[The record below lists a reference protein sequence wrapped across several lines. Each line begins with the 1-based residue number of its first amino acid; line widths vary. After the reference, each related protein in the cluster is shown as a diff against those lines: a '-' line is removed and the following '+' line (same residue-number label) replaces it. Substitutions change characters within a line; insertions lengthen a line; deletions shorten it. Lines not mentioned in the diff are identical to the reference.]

1 LKRSAKGT
9 SEQSTIVT
17 QAVSTKIPA
26 LVAVLIA
33 ALLSGAASLAYEVV
47 WSRMLVVPLGNS
59 ADATAMV
66 LAAFM
71 LGIAF
76 GAQLLGRIADRV
88 RSPLRLYAILEIV
101 LGVYAFIAPMLID
114 GLDGADGLRGSLAE
128 RPMAAVG
135 RLVAAGALV
144 VLPSLVMGATIPVL
158 VRALSRS
165 ASDIRHRIGL
175 IYGTN
180 TLGAAVGAAFTGF
193 IAIPFL
199 GFTLT
204 SGLAALANFSAAG
217 IALATGRF
225 LGEGRTKDDRE
236 PARGEIDEP
245 PSRARAAA
253 ALIAATVA
261 GLSMLSA
268 EVLWSRVL
276 TFVFGHDTYA
286 FATLLA
292 IVLTGLG
299 IGGLV
304 HRRLASL
311 DPLKVCGVL
320 TGLLALALVAS
331 YWIAAALVTTYGRD
345 PFDLGSVGALAT
357 SLKLEF
363 YREILY
369 TPVLVLVPS
378 IISGMLF
385 PAACALYSGPVEQ
398 AGSRVGTATLVN
410 GVGCAVGSLI
420 TSFGLI
426 AWIGIQGALLAAALI
441 AVSASLLIAGIG
453 ALATRSRRGVV
464 LAIPAALAVGIA
476 ALLPPSLTRAM
487 LKEAV
492 GVRHQ
497 SLLYYEEGRTGTVS
511 VTRNT
516 INSEKQLFMNAVNEV
531 TTRLVHD
538 QSFKLLGHLGPLLHP
553 NPQNG
558 AMVCLGAGLSA
569 GAALVHPLASLDVVE
584 LSSSIPR
591 AAALW
596 KDENNNVLDNPRFS
610 LHIEDGRHYLLS
622 TDKRFDVIMVDST
635 HPKAVDSWILY
646 TEEFYELVK
655 SRLKDDGIAV
665 QWVPLHGFSETEF
678 KIIARTFYKVFPHA
692 TLWVNVGFEVY
703 GQAAYIK
710 MVATK
715 SPLSIDYKELDLRL
729 KEPKIHDDL
738 APFGMA
744 APEEILDAYLAGP
757 RAIDAW
763 TKGVPVQTDDRPLLP
778 YTTEYSKG
786 RRMAAPLLLGVRSS
800 VLLVLRNMGKEEA
813 AIRERLK
820 QAEEAQGF
828 LLAGYLDRAA
838 EIWPEGQK
846 IKLFRERSQKGR
858 DYYLA
863 LAEKYADEPG
873 KLFEIASLIGNLG
886 YPEDARALF
895 QKAYDADPSDTRYGV
910 NLALTSLDLGDTA
923 KALDLLKKAVSM
935 EPENGLAHYNL
946 GVAYNAGGDAKSAIR
961 HLEEA
966 IDLIPDLVGAHLALA
981 DAHLALGH
989 LDQAEAFL
997 LQLTEENGFVAE
1009 AWDML
1014 GLVAARRK
1022 DWERAKTYHVRALSL
1037 EPYRAASHYNL
1048 GIVLEEQ
1055 GHIKDA
1061 ARAYQAALEI
1071 EPKDAE
1077 AHNNLGLLYARVGL
1091 FDLAVKSYLDALDFE
1106 PHYPEAAYN
1115 LGLAYRAQH
1124 QLLPAA
1130 EAFGLALKL
1139 NPDLEPAKK
1148 QLEELHLKVDIEVD
1162 GGVPDG
1168 GLGDVGPRR

>member
-1 LKRSAKGT
+1 MTRGVETAG
-9 SEQSTIVT
+9 VT
-17 QAVSTKIPA
+17 GSRVLGLPA
-26 LVAVLIA
+26 LIAVLIA
-33 ALLSGAASLAYEVV
+33 ALFSGAASLSYEVV

-66 LAAFM
+66 LSAFM
-71 LGIAF
+71 LGIAL
-76 GAQLLGRIADRV
+76 GAQLLGRIADKV
-88 RSPLRLYAILEIV
+88 RSPLRLYAILELT
-101 LGVYAFIAPMLID
+101 LGLYAFVAPMLID
-114 GLDGADGLRGSLAE
+114 GLDGVEALRGSLAA
-128 RPMAAVG
+128 RPVAAVG
-135 RLVAAGALV
+135 RLIAAGALV
-144 VLPSLVMGATIPVL
+144 VAPSLVMGATIPVL
-158 VRALSRS
+158 IRALSRS
-165 ASDIRHRIGL
+165 PSDIRHRIGL

-180 TLGAAVGAAFTGF
+180 TIGAAVGAAFTGF

-217 IALATGRF
+217 IVLATRKLIGENRAIQSNVAP
-225 LGEGRTKDDRE
+225 GEG
-236 PARGEIDEP
+236 AV
-245 PSRARAAA
+245 PSRAAAVA
-253 ALIAATVA
+253 ALTTAAVA

-292 IVLTGLG
+292 VVLTGLG

-304 HRRLASL
+304 YRRLSHL
-311 DPLKVCGVL
+311 SPLAVTAAL
-320 TGLLALALVAS
+320 TGLLALTLLTT
-331 YWIAAALVTTYGRD
+331 YWIAAGLVTTYGRD
-345 PFDLGSVGALAT
+345 PFNLGSVGALAT

-369 TPVLVLVPS
+369 TPVLVLIPS
-378 IISGMLF
+378 VISGILF
-385 PAACALYSGPVEQ
+385 PAACALYSGPVSE

-410 GVGCAVGSLI
+410 GVGCAAGSLV
-420 TSFGLI
+420 TSFVLVS
-426 AWIGIQGALLAAALI
+426 WLGIQGALHVAALAAVA
-441 AVSASLLIAGIG
+441 ASLLISGIYFAKTRIRRG
-453 ALATRSRRGVV
+453 MALA
-464 LAIPAALAVGIA
+464 APAALAVVISL
-476 ALLPPSLTRAM
+476 LLPPSLTRAM

-497 SLLYYEEGRTGTVS
+497 NLLYYEEGRTGTVS
-511 VTRNT
+511 VTENT
-516 INSEKQLFMNAVNEV
+516 INREKQLFMNAVNEV

-553 NPQNG
+553 NPKNG

-584 LSSSIPR
+584 LSSTIPQ

-596 KDENNNVLDNPRFS
+596 KKENNNVLENPRFA

-646 TEEFYELVK
+646 TKEFYELVK

-678 KIIARTFYKVFPHA
+678 KIIVRTFFEVFPHT

-703 GQAAYIK
+703 GQAAYLK

-715 SPLSIDYKELDLRL
+715 APLVIDYKELDLRL
-729 KEPKIHDDL
+729 KEPRIHDDL

-757 RAIDAW
+757 KAVDVW
-763 TKGVPVQTDDRPLLP
+763 THGLPVQTDDRPLLP

-800 VLLVLRNMGKEEA
+800 VLLALRNMGKDEA
-813 AIRERLK
+813 AIRERL
-820 QAEEAQGF
+820 QRAEEAQGF
-828 LLAGYLDRAA
+828 LLAGLLDRAA
-838 EIWPEGQK
+838 ETWPEGRK
-846 IKLFRERSQKGR
+846 IKLFRQQSEKGR
-858 DYYLA
+858 AYYLA
-863 LAEKYADEPG
+863 LAKKYPDSPD
-873 KLFEIASLIGNLG
+873 KLFEIGSLIGNLG
-886 YPEDARALF
+886 YPEDARDLF
-895 QKAYDADPSDTRYGV
+895 KKAYDADPEDTRYGI
-910 NLALTSLDLGDTA
+910 NLALVYLDLGEAA
-923 KALDLLKKAVSM
+923 KALDLLKKAVDL
-935 EPENGLAHYNL
+935 EPDNGLAHYNL
-946 GVAYNAGGDAKSAIR
+946 GVAYQTEGDAASAIR
-961 HLEEA
+961 HLKRA
-966 IDLIPDLVGAHLALA
+966 IELIPELTGAHLALA
-981 DAHLALGH
+981 EALLSRGR
-989 LDQAEAFL
+989 LDNAEAVL
-997 LQLTEENGFVAE
+997 LELTETNGFVAE

-1014 GLVAARRK
+1014 GLVAAKRK
-1022 DWERAKTYHVRALSL
+1022 DWDRAKTYHVRALSL

-1055 GHIKDA
+1055 GRIKDA
-1061 ARAYQAALEI
+1061 ARAYQAALDI
-1071 EPKDAE
+1071 EPRDAE
-1077 AHNNLGLLYARVGL
+1077 AHNNLGLIYAGVGL
-1091 FDLAVKSYLDALDFE
+1091 NDLAVKSYLKAIDLQ

-1115 LGLAYRAQH
+1115 LGLAYRALGQI
-1124 QLLPAA
+1124 LPAA

-1148 QLEELHLKVDIEVD
+1148 QLAELDLRVEIQVD

-1168 GLGDVGPRR
+1168 GADVQKTSEE